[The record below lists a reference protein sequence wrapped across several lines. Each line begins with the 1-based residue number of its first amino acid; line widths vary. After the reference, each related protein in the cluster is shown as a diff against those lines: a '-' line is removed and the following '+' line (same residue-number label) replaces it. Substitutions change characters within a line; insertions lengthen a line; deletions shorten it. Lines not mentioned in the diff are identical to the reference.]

1 MGLACISAVWC
12 VAIPWRIRGSVSR
25 MDCGVAVSTAAEQEA
40 ARLYP
45 WGSNTVRGAFVAGWN
60 ECESRHRELLEAAR
74 EYRDGGKEYDVAW
87 ADLQAHFNDPA
98 YSDAVQRAYW
108 KRESGETRLLAAAAA
123 LDEEGGE

>member
-40 ARLYP
+40 ERRYP
-45 WGSNTVRGAFVAGWN
+45 LGKFGPKKAVEQSCRQQGFVEGWN
-60 ECESRHRELLEAAR
+60 ECEYRYRELLEMAR
-74 EYRDGGKEYDVAW
+74 EYREISK
-87 ADLQAHFNDPA
+87 NDRFA
-98 YSDAVQRAYW
+98 LTETEALAV
-108 KRESGETRLLAAAAA
+108 SRLLAAAAA